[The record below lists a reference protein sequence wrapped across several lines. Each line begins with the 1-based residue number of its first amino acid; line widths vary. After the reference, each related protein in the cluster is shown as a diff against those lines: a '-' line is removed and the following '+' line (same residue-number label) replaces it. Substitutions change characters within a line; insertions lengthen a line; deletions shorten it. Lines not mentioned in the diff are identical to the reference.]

1 MKNPRLARRPPR
13 VCSLYI
19 VHCSLFIVHCQK
31 ILPKKGVLKKCKLER
46 KNGSKTT
53 FRRTPIDFTMQRR
66 LFYDATH
73 AVLPCKTASVAV

>member
-1 MKNPRLARRPPR
+1 MQIESKR
-13 VCSLYI
+13 
-19 VHCSLFIVHCQK
+19 FFGCQEK
-31 ILPKKGVLKKCKLER
+31 VLKKGVLKKCKLER

-66 LFYDATH
+66 LFYDATE